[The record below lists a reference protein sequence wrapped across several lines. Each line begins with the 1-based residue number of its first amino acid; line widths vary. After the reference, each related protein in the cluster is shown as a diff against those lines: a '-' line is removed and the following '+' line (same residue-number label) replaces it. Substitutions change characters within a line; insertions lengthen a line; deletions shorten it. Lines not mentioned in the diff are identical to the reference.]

1 VSRARRRETAS
12 FGLSFLDCI
21 CCGFGAVI
29 LLLVLTKIG
38 EPVVLE
44 QSRVDLD
51 ALLARLEEELFE
63 VRGASTVLRRDLKSR
78 EQQLSDEMEQ
88 VARLRGDMS
97 KIQGEF
103 KSSRRLSEV
112 SEEIEGRL
120 LAAQQELTEE
130 MKRLAAQRT
139 PKDESIVGGIP
150 VDSEYIIFVID
161 TSGSMQR
168 DWDRVVKKVSQ
179 TIEAY
184 PRVKGLQVMSDM
196 GEYMFDHYRGKWIPD
211 TPSRRKAVLTR
222 LKSWTRVSNSSPVEG
237 IVQAISTYAARDKKV
252 SIYLFGDEFSGDQSI
267 EYVVETVDRL
277 NERDAKGNR
286 LVRIHAI
293 GFPTM
298 IDSGIGATTGTRF
311 ANLMRVLCEDNGGT
325 FVGLNRG
332 S

>member
-1 VSRARRRETAS
+1 VRRLRRRDAAS

-38 EPVVLE
+38 EPIVLE

-51 ALLARLEEELFE
+51 GLLARLEEELFE
-63 VRGASTVLRRDLKSR
+63 IRGESTVLRREMKGR
-78 EQQLSDEMEQ
+78 EEQLSDNMEQ
-88 VARLRGDMS
+88 IARLQGDLS
-97 KIQGEF
+97 TIQGEF
-103 KSSRRLSEV
+103 QSSRRLSEV
-112 SEEIEGRL
+112 SEKIEGRL
-120 LAAQQELTEE
+120 LAAQQELTAE
-130 MKRLAAQRT
+130 MKRLAAQRK

-150 VDSEYIIFVID
+150 ADSEYIIFVID
-161 TSGSMQR
+161 TSGSMQGM
-168 DWDRVVKKVSQ
+168 WNRVVDKISQ
-179 TIEAY
+179 TLDAY
-184 PRVKGLQVMSDM
+184 PKVKGLQVMSDM

-211 TPSRRKAVLTR
+211 TPSRRRAVLTR
-222 LKSWTRVSNSSPVEG
+222 LKTWSRVSNSSPVEG
-237 IVQAISTYAARDKKV
+237 ITQAISTYAARDKKV

-267 EYVVETVDRL
+267 DDVVGTVDRL
-277 NERDAKGNR
+277 NKRDAKGNR

-298 IDSGIGATTGTRF
+298 IDSGIGATTGSRF

-325 FVGLNRG
+325 FVGLNRR